1 MGKIESVM
9 KEEISRLARK
19 EVKASV
25 VPLKKEVT
33 KLRLRVSQLEKRLGV
48 LDRETSRV
56 IEAEKKKLGELK
68 APEDEVKAARI
79 NGRWVQSL
87 RQKLNVSQNE
97 LAQLLGISVSGVRT
111 WEYDISKPRG
121 KNRAALVALRKL
133 GRRDVKRMLE
143 QFEE

>member
-9 KEEISRLARK
+9 REEIARLAKK
-19 EVKASV
+19 EIRASV

-33 KLRLRVSQLEKRLGV
+33 KLRLRVSQLEKRLNV
-48 LDRETSRV
+48 LDREASRV
-56 IEAEKKKLGELK
+56 IQAENKKLGKLS
-68 APEDEVKAARI
+68 AGEDEVKSARI
-79 NGRWVQSL
+79 NGKWVQTL

-121 KNRAALVALRKL
+121 KNREALVALRKL
-133 GRRDVKRMLE
+133 GRRDVKRMLDE
-143 QFEE
+143 